1 MTAPAT
7 APEPSAAE
15 QPSPMGA
22 LSQLIQ
28 EALDKGSSY
37 GKLAERAIDPETG
50 ETVSKP
56 YLQRVVKNPPANPPT
71 PPMMRAIAAA
81 LGLPFRRVQEATA
94 EQWLQ
99 YEATELAGYDSDVRV
114 IVTHLIG
121 KSPEDLRRWRYMIEA
136 EERARREAEEQARRE
151 ADE

>member
-1 MTAPAT
+1 MTAAAPA
-7 APEPSAAE
+7 PDQGAAE
-15 QPSPMGA
+15 QPAPIGA

-28 EALDKGSSY
+28 EALDKGDSY
-37 GKLAERAIDPETG
+37 QRLADRAIDPESG

-81 LGLPFRRVQEATA
+81 LGKPFRLIQGATA

-99 YEATELAGYDSDVRV
+99 YEATELRGLPDDVRV
-114 IVTHLIG
+114 IVGHLAG
-121 KSPEDLRRWRYMIEA
+121 KSPDEVRRWRYMM
-136 EERARREAEEQARRE
+136 E
-151 ADE
+151 ADERAQREGD